1 MFEAYYD
8 LLPPHWSFDEDTQLY
23 FNDLT
28 QEESMEHPIHIYMRA
43 RKDVLKLPGDD
54 AISIEIER
62 LQYEREAKY
71 DVPDFRAS
79 AEDVE
84 DNPEER
90 SQTSPNADDSFSPFK
105 IDVEDVPTPAPA
117 SDSLADVEKNS
128 VAEAD
133 LPTGKF
139 YEFHCQWTE
148 RDLFGKVNLYGITLR
163 FYEEQQKTVIRFDG
177 LVGEWV
183 YSVLQGPYG
192 PLEHIDFF
200 IGAKITVFGRH
211 LTISSAS
218 GSSIRWIERERK
230 RLEKQEEAFR
240 EKILAV
246 GKVPC
251 VKGKQVNIVRH
262 ITRGSE
268 TVPGHTDLRKLL
280 MFNARLGAQLAS
292 LGLSDQL
299 NM

>member
-8 LLPPHWSFDEDTQLY
+8 LLPPHWSFDDDTQLY
-23 FNDLT
+23 FNDVT
-28 QEESMEHPIHIYMRA
+28 QEESMEHPINIYMRA
-43 RKDVLKLPGDD
+43 RKEVLKLPGDD

-71 DVPDFRAS
+71 DIPSFDANIQ
-79 AEDVE
+79 DTG
-84 DNPEER
+84 DNPEEN
-90 SQTSPNADDSFSPFK
+90 SQTSPNFDGSFSPFQ
-105 IDVEDVPTPAPA
+105 IDVQDAPDVAPT
-117 SDSLADVEKNS
+117 SDSPADLAKNS

-163 FYEEQQKTVIRFDG
+163 FYDEQQKTVIRFDG

-230 RLEKQEEAFR
+230 RLEKQQEAFR

-251 VKGKQVNIVRH
+251 VKGKQVDIVRH

-299 NM
+299 NV